1 MIWQNAYALAIL
13 FMILLAVIIGVQLSG
28 VWNCC

>member
-13 FMILLAVIIGVQLSG
+13 FVVVLAFIIGVQLSG

>member
-13 FMILLAVIIGVQLSG
+13 FVVVLTVIIGVQLSG